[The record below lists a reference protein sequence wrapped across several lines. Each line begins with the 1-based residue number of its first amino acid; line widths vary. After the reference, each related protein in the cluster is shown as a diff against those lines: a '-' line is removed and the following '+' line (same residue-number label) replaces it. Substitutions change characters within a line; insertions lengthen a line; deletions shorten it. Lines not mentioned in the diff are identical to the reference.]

1 MAERESIRDRIRR
14 VQPDPKVRAAC
25 DVIEKVIV
33 QSVGGEMVLLTE
45 DMTAEEQEMAIFAGL
60 LKEGYTAEEAERKA
74 KEQLALF
81 NRVFGL

>member
-14 VQPDPKVRAAC
+14 AQPDPKVRAAC
-25 DVIEKVIV
+25 DAIDKVIA
-33 QSVGGEMVLLTE
+33 QSVGGEMVLLNE